1 MGKIEIPLD
10 IEGVRVIEA
19 EINEKREII
28 IKVENIEE
36 GTKCRKC
43 GREIKNFHGYDREIR
58 LRHLPVFNRKVY
70 IEIRPKRYRCP
81 YCEGNPTTTQK
92 SEWYEAN
99 SAHTKA
105 YEQMIL
111 VELINSTI
119 VDCSKKQAISQEE
132 VEGII
137 DRNIKTSVD
146 WEIYESVPVIGIDEI
161 ALKKGH
167 KDYVAIISTM
177 GEQGVEIIAVLEDR
191 KKETVKTFLSKIPSR
206 IKLTIERVC
215 TDLYEG
221 YINAAKEELPQAQ
234 IVADRFHIAK
244 AYREGADKER
254 KSELKRLKK
263 ELSET
268 EYEELKGVMWPFRL
282 NPLDLEV
289 EQKSQL
295 EKLFSLS
302 PSLKMAYDFREELT
316 EIFDKSPSKIEARL
330 SILSWADRVKNSSL
344 SCFDSFLTT
353 LNNHLDS
360 ITNYFLDRE
369 SSGFVE
375 GLNNKIKVLKRRSYG
390 IFTSSRIFQRLWLDL
405 NGYHFFAFS

>member
-1 MGKIEIPLD
+1 M
-10 IEGVRVIEA
+10 
-19 EINEKREII
+19 
-28 IKVENIEE
+28 
-36 GTKCRKC
+36 
-43 GREIKNFHGYDREIR
+43 
-58 LRHLPVFNRKVY
+58 
-70 IEIRPKRYRCP
+70 
-81 YCEGNPTTTQK
+81 
-92 SEWYEAN
+92 
-99 SAHTKA
+99 
-105 YEQMIL
+105 
-111 VELINSTI
+111 
-119 VDCSKKQAISQEE
+119 
-132 VEGII
+132 
-137 DRNIKTSVD
+137 
-146 WEIYESVPVIGIDEI
+146 PVIGIDEI

-268 EYEELKGVMWPFRL
+268 EYGELKGVMWPFRL